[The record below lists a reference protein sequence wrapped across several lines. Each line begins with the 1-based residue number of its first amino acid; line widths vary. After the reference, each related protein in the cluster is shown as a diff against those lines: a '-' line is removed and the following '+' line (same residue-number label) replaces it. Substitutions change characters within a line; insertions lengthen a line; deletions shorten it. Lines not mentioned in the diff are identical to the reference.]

1 MRPQF
6 EPEPGA
12 AEMVRDQIAARGV
25 TDPAVLAAMRAVPRS
40 RFVPV
45 KLRTSAHDDR
55 ALPIEQRQTISQPF
69 MVAHM
74 TALLRLRPESRV
86 LEIGTGSGYQT
97 AVLALL
103 SREVVTLE
111 RHPEL
116 TAQARKRLDALGFR
130 NIAYHTADGTLGWPD
145 AAPYDAILVTAA
157 APEVPPAL
165 LAQLAPGGRL
175 VCPTGTRHTQ
185 ELVIVSRRGGGWVY
199 ENDTPCV
206 FVPLIGAEG
215 WPDDSGN

>member
-1 MRPQF
+1 MRPHL

-25 TDPAVLAAMRAVPRS
+25 SDPAVLAAMRAVPRS
-40 RFVPV
+40 RFVPRD
-45 KLRTSAHDDR
+45 LRVSAHDDR
-55 ALPIEQRQTISQPF
+55 ALPIGQRQTISQPF

-74 TALLRLRPESRV
+74 TALLHLRPESRV

-103 SREVVTLE
+103 ARQVVTIE

-116 TAQARKRLDALGFR
+116 TAQARKRLESLGFE
-130 NIAYHTADGTLGWPD
+130 NIHFHTADGTLGWPG

-157 APEVPPAL
+157 APEIPPAL

-175 VCPTGTRHTQ
+175 VCPAGTRDTQ
-185 ELVIVSRRGGGWVY
+185 KLVIVSRRGDQWVY

-206 FVPLIGAEG
+206 FVPLIGEEG
-215 WPDDSGN
+215 WPESPGE

>member
-1 MRPQF
+1 MKPHL

-25 TDPAVLAAMRAVPRS
+25 SDPAVLAAMRCVPRS
-40 RFVPV
+40 RFVPSN
-45 KLRTSAHDDR
+45 LRTSAHDDR
-55 ALPIEQRQTISQPF
+55 ALPIEQQQTISQPF

-74 TALLRLRPESRV
+74 TALLHLRPESRV

-103 SREVVTLE
+103 AKEVVTVE
-111 RHPEL
+111 RHAAL
-116 TAQARKRLDALGFR
+116 SDLARRRLEELGFG
-130 NIAYHTADGTLGWPD
+130 NIQFHTADGTLGWPEG
-145 AAPYDAILVTAA
+145 APYDAILVTAA

-165 LAQLAPGGRL
+165 TAQLAPGGRL
-175 VCPTGTRHTQ
+175 VCPAGTRDTQ
-185 ELVIVSRRGGGWVY
+185 NIVIVTRRGDRWVY

-215 WPDDSGN
+215 WPDTPDQ